1 LRSQRVLYLI
11 SNGPAQ
17 DSPSKVFVEP
27 ICLVVDPPGE
37 FRVYIKV
44 GEKACYAFAEPIEE
58 LIHMDGDVRLFL
70 LRATVDI
77 RIELLNRAIAPS
89 VAELASLAPLGVI
102 RIWRK
107 RVQ

>member
-1 LRSQRVLYLI
+1 
-11 SNGPAQ
+11 
-17 DSPSKVFVEP
+17 
-27 ICLVVDPPGE
+27 
-37 FRVYIKV
+37 
-44 GEKACYAFAEPIEE
+44 
-58 LIHMDGDVRLFL
+58 MDGDVRLFL